1 VSSLILGPE
10 QIRRRTERLAWQ
22 ILESSP
28 GAEPVWLAGVAGQGS
43 ILAEWLLRILE
54 ELRPGKARLCRLIV
68 DKKASTQ
75 PEVLIENTK
84 DSDLASAHVVLIDD
98 VLNSGRTLS
107 YCMARFLTI
116 PLARLEVA
124 VLVERSHRAF
134 PIRANFSGYQLSTT
148 LEEHVE
154 VVLEGENLGVYLK

>member
-1 VSSLILGPE
+1 MSRILTPE
-10 QIRRRTERLAWQ
+10 QIARRTERLAWQ

-28 GAEPVWLAGVAGQGS
+28 ANARVWLAGVAGQGS
-43 ILAEWLLRILE
+43 LLAQRLYSILE
-54 ELRPGKARLCRLIV
+54 ELRPGKARLITLRV
-68 DKKASTQ
+68 DKKAHTQ
-75 PEVLIENTK
+75 PEVFLDGATEAE
-84 DSDLASAHVVLIDD
+84 LANSHLVLVDD

-116 PLARLEVA
+116 PLQRLEVA

-148 LEEHVE
+148 LEEHVD
-154 VVLEGENLGVYLK
+154 VVLEGQNSGVFIK